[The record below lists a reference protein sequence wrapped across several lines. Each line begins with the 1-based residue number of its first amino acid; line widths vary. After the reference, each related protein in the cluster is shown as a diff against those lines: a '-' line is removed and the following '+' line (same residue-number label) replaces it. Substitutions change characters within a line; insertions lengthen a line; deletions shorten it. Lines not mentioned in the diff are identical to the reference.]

1 MRVARRGGSCLL
13 GASSPGIQG
22 PFWLELSSQQTDLGI
37 VTHPSGQ
44 VAEVVGP
51 RRSGP
56 YPAVHDR
63 RPAGVAPEG
72 LGLPAPR
79 PAEPASWKLPS
90 LCSCSEAQHHG
101 GASPHSRQTLRLWER
116 SSSTGFTDGSST
128 CENGGRASFL
138 RRCSGVRRGLWPLRS
153 SEIF

>member
-37 VTHPSGQ
+37 VTHPSGR

-56 YPAVHDR
+56 YPVVHDR

-72 LGLPAPR
+72 LGLPTPR

-116 SSSTGFTDGSST
+116 NSMAAPRVKTGAVHLFSVDAPVLSVDS
-128 CENGGRASFL
+128 GRY
-138 RRCSGVRRGLWPLRS
+138 GLPKY
-153 SEIF
+153 FK